1 MKETIHDIEH
11 QKKKKNTYRPAINPH
26 HSLATM
32 AKISSLIAFLFQLCL
47 GILLIMMTMDVVAYA
62 DIEAVPVFIF
72 GDSTVD
78 VGTNNYLLNTEAR
91 ANIPPNGIDYPH
103 SQPTGRFSNGL
114 NSADQIGIIYK
125 QYQRIIYNLT
135 YIFYN

>member
-1 MKETIHDIEH
+1 
-11 QKKKKNTYRPAINPH
+11 
-26 HSLATM
+26 
-32 AKISSLIAFLFQLCL
+32 
-47 GILLIMMTMDVVAYA
+47 MMTMDVVAYA